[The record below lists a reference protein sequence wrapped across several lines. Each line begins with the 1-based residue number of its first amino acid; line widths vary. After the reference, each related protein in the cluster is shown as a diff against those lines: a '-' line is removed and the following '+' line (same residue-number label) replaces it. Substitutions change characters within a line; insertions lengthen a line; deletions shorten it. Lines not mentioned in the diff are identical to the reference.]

1 MAIIT
6 MTAGLLITRQT
17 WGQKR
22 FDMRFQNG
30 DSGAGQSRIL
40 APSRW
45 TTSLSSQAEL
55 NQANSAIWR
64 SLILDL
70 QGQINQLAV
79 YDIINAAP
87 QGTMR
92 GTLTLNAQATAG
104 DTGLSITGGAGQ
116 ASTTLKRGDWVGI
129 GSGSTRQLLSISAD
143 AVANASGVIAVSVA
157 QPVRWTQTNGSAVT
171 WDKPTALFRTT
182 SDNNS
187 WTAQSINQGGY
198 NLDLIES
205 WE

>member
-6 MTAGLLITRQT
+6 MTTGLLITRQA

-92 GTLTLNAQATAG
+92 GTLTLAAQATAG
-104 DTGLSITGGAGQ
+104 ATGLTISGGVGQ
-116 ASTTLKRGDWVGI
+116 AGTTLKRGDWIGI
-129 GSGSTRQLLSISAD
+129 GSGSTRQLLSVSAD
-143 AVANASGVIAVSVA
+143 AVADASGVIYPYVA
-157 QPVRWTQTNGSAVT
+157 QPVRWTQASGSGVT

-198 NLDLIES
+198 SLDLIES